1 MADVKITG
9 LPAFSGTP
17 APNVLFEGVDDP
29 SGTPTSRQFRLDDIH
44 KGASA
49 LTDGGNAGRL
59 DYFAGVL
66 NSSGAARSFRGAA
79 LIAIINNL
87 LTSGTF
93 SLSDEIG
100 LYQIAGSGARKRTV
114 QQVFD
119 LFGSLASTFTDPQ
132 TGDRVLAWDASASA
146 AKGLALPDVLAVA
159 SVLTAFASTLDGAND
174 AIALWDQSAGA
185 MRKLTLDQ
193 LFQARHTIWIPARAW
208 TPRTTNGPSVGT
220 AELSTNKRMVASL
233 DFDAS
238 VQEYAQFSFWS
249 PKSWD
254 LSTLAHRVAWT
265 TATGTGGVA
274 WSMAA
279 RADGDDDALDQAMG
293 TAVVV
298 TDTRIADNDLHITG
312 ESAAM
317 TAAGTAQELDLV
329 TLEVSRPVADA
340 GDTKTGDAKFLG
352 AHLYYNTRFRSDA

>member
-9 LPAFSGTP
+9 LPTFSGTP

-29 SGTPTSRQFRLDDIH
+29 SGTPTSRQFRLDDIF

-66 NSSGAARSFRGAA
+66 NSSGAPRSFRGAA
-79 LIAIINNL
+79 IIAIINNL
-87 LTSGTF
+87 LTTGTF
-93 SLSDEIG
+93 SLSDEVG
-100 LYQIAGSGARKRTV
+100 LYQVSSSQARKRTV
-114 QQVFD
+114 QQLFD
-119 LFGSLASTFTDPQ
+119 LIGGATTFTDPQ
-132 TGDRVLAWDASASA
+132 TGDLVLAWDASASA
-146 AKGLALPDVLAVA
+146 AKGLALPDLLAVVA
-159 SVLTAFASTLDGAND
+159 VITAFASTLDGAND

-185 MRKLTLDQ
+185 MRKLTLNQ
-193 LFQARHTIWIPARAW
+193 LFQARHSIWIPASAW

-220 AELSTNKRMVASL
+220 AELSTNKRMVKSL

-238 VQEYAQFSFWS
+238 TQEYAQFSVWL

-254 LSTLAHRVAWT
+254 LSTFAYRVLWT
-265 TATGTGGVA
+265 TATGSGGVA
-274 WSMAA
+274 WSLAA

-298 TDTRIADNDLHITG
+298 TDTRIADNDLHMTG
-312 ESAAM
+312 ESGTL
-317 TAAGTAQELDLV
+317 TAAGTAQEMDLV
-329 TLEVSRPVADA
+329 TFEVSRPVADA

-352 AHLYYNTRFRSDA
+352 LHLYYNTRYRTDA